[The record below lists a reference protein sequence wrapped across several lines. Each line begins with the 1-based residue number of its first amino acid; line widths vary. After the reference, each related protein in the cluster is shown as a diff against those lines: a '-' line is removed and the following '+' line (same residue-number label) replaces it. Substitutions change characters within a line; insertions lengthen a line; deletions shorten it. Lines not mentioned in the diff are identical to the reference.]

1 MRLPRRAWIL
11 SLVLVG
17 VLGAAFRRPLQAVA
31 LGLVQRVKGR
41 KTVAQRLQQFEEPV
55 RQKLA
60 TELQLANLEWPP
72 ARLALL
78 AFKHEKVLE
87 VWGAAAGV
95 DAPFRRIKR
104 YPILGASGIVG
115 PKLAEGDGQ
124 VPEGLYRIESLNP
137 NSAFHLALRVGYP
150 NDFDRRMAAADGRSE
165 LGSDIMIHGSTAS
178 IGCLAMGDPV
188 AEELFVLA
196 AKAGVENV
204 SIIISPVD
212 FRARELLPVM
222 PRLPAWTGELY
233 AEIRRA
239 LMPFRERPSPRP

>member
-1 MRLPRRAWIL
+1 MRLNRRAWIFG
-11 SLVLVG
+11 LVLVG
-17 VLGAAFRRPLQAVA
+17 LMGAVFHRPLQLVA
-31 LGLVQRVKGR
+31 FGLMQRAKGR
-41 KTVAQRLQQFEEPV
+41 KTIAQRLQQFEEPV

-60 TELQLANLEWPP
+60 ADLQAAKLEWPP
-72 ARLALL
+72 ARLTLL
-78 AFKHEKVLE
+78 AFKQEKFLE

-95 DAPFRRIKR
+95 DAPFRLIKR
-104 YPILGASGIVG
+104 YPILGASGVVG

-150 NDFDRRMAAADGRSE
+150 NDFDRRMAAADGRRE

-178 IGCLAMGDPV
+178 IGCLAMGDPA

-196 AKAGVENV
+196 AKAGVANV
-204 SIIISPVD
+204 SIIICPVD
-212 FRARELLPVM
+212 FRVRELPPVL
-222 PRLPAWTGELY
+222 PRLPAWSGELY

-239 LMPFRERPSPRP
+239 LLPYKEGKRP